1 MSNLVEVTDD
11 TFERDVINSDI
22 PTVVD
27 LWAEWCG
34 PCKMVSPILEELS
47 GEYQDKVKF
56 AQMNVDNNRETPG
69 KFGVRA
75 IPTLLLFK
83 GGELAQTIVGARPKA
98 EIDEEVKKLL

>member
-1 MSNLVEVTDD
+1 MSNLLEVTDK
-11 TFERDVINSDI
+11 TFESDVINSDI

-47 GEYQDKVKF
+47 GEYQGKVKF
-56 AQMNVDNNRETPG
+56 TQMNVDNNREIPG

-75 IPTLLLFK
+75 IPTLLFFK
-83 GGELAQTIVGARPKA
+83 GGELTQTIVGARSKA